1 MGKPNEEEKSK
12 IETDDAWNRA
22 LYGSPTIGGILVVG
36 IIFLVIIINIF
47 KN

>member
-1 MGKPNEEEKSK
+1 MGKPSDEKKSK

-22 LYGSPTIGGILVVG
+22 LYGSPTIGGLVVVG
-36 IIFLVIIINIF
+36 IILIVIIINIF